1 MSIISYTKEL
11 LCSCWGLPVSANLLL
26 DNSRIECYFRCPR
39 RYFYRYHLGWRG
51 ERTSVHLVWGEAWH
65 RVMAAWYTNQ
75 ASMVHQPAPN
85 QLRCGTDYYRE
96 HFSPADDENNAPK
109 TCAALGVCF
118 KDYVKAYEKEDTQ
131 FTTLAVE
138 IGFKLEIAP
147 GVWMSGR
154 IDQIL
159 QDNLTGDIIV
169 RDHKSASQ
177 LPDMKG
183 VNQWQMSTQAAC
195 YLTAAKRKYSEH
207 HVREFEV
214 NIVVPRKV
222 STVKKGKQSPTGL
235 TRISVGLEDGQLGM
249 WRKEMVLLLCE
260 IEANRGAI
268 NNVGSYQLASMQRN
282 PTSCYDFHSL
292 CTYFD
297 QCSRWTDPL
306 KEIESGP
313 PRGMV
318 VDHWDPLKDLKCSEV
333 WELPLEED

>member
-1 MSIISYTKEL
+1 MT
-11 LCSCWGLPVSANLLL
+11 ANLL

-195 YLTAAKRKYSEH
+195 YLTAAKRKYPEH
-207 HVREFEV
+207 YVREFEV

-222 STVKKGKQSPTGL
+222 STSLKVVADKNQDSGRKLVKRKQSPTGL

-249 WRKEMVLLLCE
+249 WCWEAEQLSNE
-260 IEANRGAI
+260 ILWQEAIWNKPDTQDTQPTMATFR
-268 NNVGSYQLASMQRN
+268 RT

-297 QCSRWTDPL
+297 QCSVWTDPL
-306 KEIESGP
+306 KEIKSGP

-318 VDHWDPLKDLKCSEV
+318 VDHWDPLVDLKCSEV
-333 WELPLEED
+333 WKLPLEE

>member
-1 MSIISYTKEL
+1 M
-11 LCSCWGLPVSANLLL
+11 
-26 DNSRIECYFRCPR
+26 
-39 RYFYRYHLGWRG
+39 
-51 ERTSVHLVWGEAWH
+51 HLVWGEAWH
-65 RVMAAWYTNQ
+65 RVMAAWYENG
-75 ASMVHQPAPN
+75 QPQGFSAGN
-85 QLRCGTDYYRE
+85 HAEAYTLFCIQHGVDYYRE

-118 KDYVKAYEKEDTQ
+118 KDYVKAYSKEDEQ

-195 YLTAAKRKYSEH
+195 YLTATKRKYPEH

-214 NIVVPRKV
+214 SLVVPRKV
-222 STVKKGKQSPTGL
+222 STAKSGKQSPTGL

-249 WRKEMVLLLCE
+249 WREEMTRLLDSISFSL
-260 IEANRGAI
+260 
-268 NNVGSYQLASMQRN
+268 NVGNLQLFPRN
-282 PTSCYDFHSL
+282 PTSCYSFGRL

-297 QCSRWTDPL
+297 QCSLWTDPL
-306 KEIESGP
+306 KEVESGP
-313 PRGMV
+313 PRGLV

-333 WELPLEED
+333 WELPLKED